1 MRVPPPDVE
10 QADRD
15 VESVTADHGLRID
28 GRRALGRTAG
38 RRGRISVSLP
48 FALLAGGI
56 SVEKRM
62 GAIGP
67 TG

>member
-15 VESVTADHGLRID
+15 VTVDYGLRID